1 MILSVVIPA
10 FDEESTIARVIAAV
24 ASSPTPGFT
33 KEIIVVDDG
42 STDRTAEFARHA
54 LAALGPDAGDVLV
67 QPTNLGKGTA
77 VKRGFA
83 RSTGDLV
90 IVQDA
95 DLEYDP
101 GEFDL
106 LLDPVRRGRAD
117 LVMGSRFIGGRPRRV
132 IYLSNAIGNR
142 VMSAIFSVLS
152 GLPLTDIHCC
162 YMLLPGDLARAS
174 VPMLTSARWGF
185 NPEICSLLADWQ
197 RDLRIVEVGISYYG
211 RSKQDG
217 KKIRFRHGLVAVGEI
232 ARFNLRPARP
242 YPLAEHPGASRRQSP
257 PGHR

>member
-1 MILSVVIPA
+1 MTVLSVIIPA
-10 FDEESTIARVIAAV
+10 YDEASTIASVIAAV
-24 ASSPTPGFT
+24 AAAPTPGFT

-42 STDRTAEFARHA
+42 STDRTAEVARTA
-54 LAALGPDAGDVLV
+54 LGALGPDAGDVLV

-83 RSTGDLV
+83 HSTGDLV

-101 GEFDL
+101 AEFDL

-117 LVMGSRFIGGRPRRV
+117 LVIGSRFIGGRPRRV
-132 IYLSNAIGNR
+132 VYMSNAIGNR
-142 VMSAIFSVLS
+142 LMSGLFSMVS
-152 GLPLTDIHCC
+152 GLPLTDVHCC
-162 YMLLPGDLARAS
+162 YVLLPGDLARAS
-174 VPMLTSARWGF
+174 VPLLTSARWGF
-185 NPEICSLLADWQ
+185 NPEICSLIADWQ

-217 KKIRFRHGLVAVGEI
+217 KKIRMRHGVVAVGEI
-232 ARFNLRPARP
+232 LRFNLRSARP
-242 YPLAEHPGASRRQSP
+242 FPVTRPAPTSSQ
-257 PGHR
+257 

>member
-1 MILSVVIPA
+1 MILSVIVPA
-10 FDEESTIARVIAAV
+10 YNEAATIATVIAEV
-24 ASSPTPGFT
+24 AAAPTPGYT

-42 STDRTAEFARHA
+42 SSDGTEQEARRA
-54 LAALGPDAGDVLV
+54 IAALTTGTGRVLV
-67 QPTNLGKGTA
+67 QPVNAGKGTA

-83 RSTGDLV
+83 ESTGDFV

-101 GEFDL
+101 TEFEH

-132 IYLSNAIGNR
+132 VYLSNAIGNR
-142 VMSAIFSVLS
+142 LMSGLFSVVS
-152 GLPLTDIHCC
+152 GLPLTDVHCC

-174 VPMLTSARWGF
+174 VPLLTSSRWGF
-185 NPEICSLLADWQ
+185 NPEICSLIADWQ
-197 RDLRIVEVGISYYG
+197 RELRIVEVGISYYG

-217 KKIRFRHGLVAVGEI
+217 KKIRMRHGLVAVAEI
-232 ARFNLRPARP
+232 VKFNLRRARP
-242 YPLAEHPGASRRQSP
+242 YPLPR
-257 PGHR
+257 